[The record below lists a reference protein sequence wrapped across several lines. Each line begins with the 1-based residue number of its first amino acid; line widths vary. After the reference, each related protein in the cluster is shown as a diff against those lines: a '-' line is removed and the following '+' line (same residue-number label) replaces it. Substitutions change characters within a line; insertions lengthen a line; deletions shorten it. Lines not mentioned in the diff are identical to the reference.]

1 MRMSATMVPSGRSG
15 RVMRTDFQM
24 QVENPNSSV
33 SCLGDNMCLFVQ
45 NLQVEKFDRLKN
57 LRKSKKRTTEKSHAI
72 CSGFL
77 SGFSPESVS

>member
-24 QVENPNSSV
+24 QVDNPNSSV

-45 NLQVEKFDRLKN
+45 NLQVEKFD
-57 LRKSKKRTTEKSHAI
+57 SKT
-72 CSGFL
+72 C
-77 SGFSPESVS
+77 